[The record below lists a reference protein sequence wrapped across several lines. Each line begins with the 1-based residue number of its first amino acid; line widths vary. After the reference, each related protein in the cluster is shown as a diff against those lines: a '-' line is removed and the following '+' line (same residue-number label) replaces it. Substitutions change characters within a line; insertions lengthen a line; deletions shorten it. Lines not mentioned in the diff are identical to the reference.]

1 MTALLSLLIIFLIFG
16 VFVSTFF
23 IIAVSD
29 AKVREKNELFILESL
44 PHDVVLK
51 AVVRYNIGRPQGR
64 FLKMKSFQGSGVLYV
79 QGDKLIF
86 KDILGN
92 EDHTYDLETCK
103 MSWVENKING
113 ITNAFKVADHEAII
127 FFYIDKG
134 VFIFKTIEENAS
146 TSDLYIRLKGLR
158 KELKNTK
165 KVESA
170 NEESNQL

>member
-1 MTALLSLLIIFLIFG
+1 MTALLSILIIFLIFG

-23 IIAVSD
+23 IIAISD
-29 AKVREKNELFILESL
+29 AKVREKNELYTLESL
-44 PHDVVLK
+44 PDNITLK

-79 QGDKLIF
+79 QGEQLIF

-92 EDHTYDLETCK
+92 EDHVYDLQTCK

-134 VFIFKTIEENAS
+134 VFKPIEENVS
-146 TSDLYIRLKGLR
+146 TSDLYMRLKELR
-158 KELKNTK
+158 KKLTNAK
-165 KVESA
+165 KAESA
-170 NEESNQL
+170 SE

>member
-1 MTALLSLLIIFLIFG
+1 MAPIVSLLIIFLIFG
-16 VFVSTFF
+16 IFVSIFF

-29 AKVREKNELFILESL
+29 AKVREKNELHTLESL
-44 PHDVVLK
+44 PRDIILK

-86 KDILGN
+86 KDILGS
-92 EDHTYDLETCK
+92 EDHIYDLETCK

-134 VFIFKTIEENAS
+134 VFIFKAIEENAS
-146 TSDLYIRLKGLR
+146 TSDLYIRLKELR
-158 KELKNTK
+158 EKLKNSS
-165 KVESA
+165 KVE
-170 NEESNQL
+170 